1 MSAPIATRQQ
11 LSRREAFENRSLPR
25 NPQAGADQLL
35 KGKNALLSS
44 RSSYLGIRITK
55 ILKIKMVFVKRRP

>member
-1 MSAPIATRQQ
+1 MRAPIATRQQ
-11 LSRREAFENRSLPR
+11 SSRREAFENRSLPH
-25 NPQAGADQLL
+25 NPQAIADQFL

-55 ILKIKMVFVKRRP
+55 NFKIKMVFVKRMP